1 MWALISLKTA
11 ASIVLLFL
19 RELKQVE
26 GDNKEN
32 LQRSSDDIQ
41 FILRSRSIARALGF
55 QTITSPL
62 TETDDSK
69 RRSWKKSKE
78 SKKSKGKSAKKKSA
92 KCGHRGSK
100 SGKRSKS
107 NSDEATG
114 KEVPRKRKKGKGNCN
129 GDTPPPAIHPTPAP
143 SSSPTNSPTSS
154 RPSKTSK
161 PTLVIPEV
169 GPSAEP
175 SMKPSTTSKN
185 QHPSE
190 RPSSNPTMEFHLKNC
205 ESYTNKW

>member
-129 GDTPPPAIHPTPAP
+129 GDTPPPAIHPTPALLP
-143 SSSPTNSPTSS
+143 LL
-154 RPSKTSK
+154 
-161 PTLVIPEV
+161 LVV
-169 GPSAEP
+169 GCF
-175 SMKPSTTSKN
+175 N
-185 QHPSE
+185 LHVQRIE
-190 RPSSNPTMEFHLKNC
+190 RPSSGRR
-205 ESYTNKW
+205 YTSSFTAQYGIIHVIKTTTSSPCLPD